1 MTSARD
7 LMRYET
13 LKLVLKYGIIYVLS
27 IMYVMEYTGIYNF
40 LIKLVIGNHI
50 LNMNRNATNTS
61 KCIDTITIIKR

>member
-13 LKLVLKYGIIYVLS
+13 LKLVLKYAIIYVLS
-27 IMYVMEYTGIYNF
+27 IMYVVRYTEIYNF

-50 LNMNRNATNTS
+50 LNMNRNAKNTS
-61 KCIDTITIIKR
+61 KCIDTITIVKC